1 MLTNC
6 IQNLNLHN
14 YVTHTVLSKVNDV
27 LQIDIVI
34 VTNNKIL
41 NSVPKSL
48 TSLQEMV
55 ITSHNIILY
64 LCN

>member
-6 IQNLNLHN
+6 TQNLNLHN
-14 YVTHTVLSKVNDV
+14 HVTHAVLSKVNDV
-27 LQIDIVI
+27 LQVDIVI

-55 ITSHNIILY
+55 ITLQNIILY